1 MDSVKNQPTGII
13 ENEKKRISSQT
24 IRIIILL
31 GMTLIMLLAQCIKSP
46 NILMSGASIYN
57 YLIRTAIGIESV
69 AILAIGVTFVII
81 AGNNDMSTASL
92 YQFSAVMACT
102 ITAQFAESMGSV
114 AASLLAIVIPLAVGA
129 LFGMLNGW
137 LVGTMKLNAFV
148 GTLGMAYVIQ
158 GANVLFNGGRTAN
171 AKKLE
176 LFSFIGKGRL
186 FGAFPFPV
194 FLLIVLMIVFGLI
207 LAKTVFGR
215 KVYAVG
221 GNPIAAHFSGINSR
235 KIVMITYIISGCLA
249 AFAGVFVAS
258 WTQTGDMLMGQGREF
273 NAIITVVL
281 GGSLLSGGVGN
292 MVGTAVAALFLG
304 TLEMFY
310 TQFSISD
317 MAQWLIRGLLML
329 SVIFINGMLEKS
341 KGGKK

>member
-1 MDSVKNQPTGII
+1 MERVKNQPTGIL
-13 ENEKKRISSQT
+13 ENEKKRMNSQT

-31 GMTLIMLLAQCIKSP
+31 GMTLIMLIAQCIKSP

-57 YLIRTAIGIESV
+57 YLIRTVMGIESV

-102 ITAQFAESMGSV
+102 ITAQFADSLGGTM
-114 AASLLAIVIPLAVGA
+114 ASLLAILIPLAVGA

-137 LVGTMKLNAFV
+137 LIGTMNLNAFV

-158 GANVLFNGGRTAN
+158 GVNVLFNGGRTAN

-176 LFSFIGKGRL
+176 LFSFIGKGRI
-186 FGAFPFPV
+186 FGSFPFSV
-194 FLLIVLMIVFGLI
+194 FLLFVLLIVFGLI
-207 LAKTVFGR
+207 LSRTVFGR

-221 GNPIAAHFSGINSR
+221 GNPIAARFSGINSR
-235 KIVMITYIISGCLA
+235 KVVMLTYIISGCLA

-281 GGSLLSGGVGN
+281 GGSLLSGGVGS

-329 SVIFINGMLEKS
+329 TVIFINGMLEKS